1 MATSLN
7 LGLIGAGRIGNVH
20 ATSVA
25 YRIPG
30 AQISVVADIDEAAA
44 RRCAGRVNI
53 PRTVTDYRALLDDP
67 AIDAVLICAPTNL
80 HTQMIVDA
88 AAAGKH
94 IFCEK
99 PIDFELAKVDSAVAA
114 AEQAGV
120 KLQIGF
126 NRRFDANHLRVRQAV
141 QEGVIGTPHLLHII
155 SRDPALPPP
164 AYIPSSGGI
173 LLDMTIH
180 DFDMARYLTGDEI
193 DEVYCAGGVLIDPAI
208 GAAGDLDTVMVML
221 KFRSGALGVVDNSRQ
236 AVYGYDQRVE
246 IFGSKGSARTD
257 HVYPSAVTFSTA
269 ETIHRDRPLYFFMD
283 RYVES
288 FATEMQAFVDAVC
301 NDTPVPVGGQDVRAA
316 TVLALAAQ
324 RSYAENRPVK
334 V

>member
-1 MATSLN
+1 MTSLN

-20 ATSVA
+20 ANSVA
-25 YRIPG
+25 YRIPD
-30 AQISVVADIDEAAA
+30 AHISVVADIDETAA
-44 RRCAGRVNI
+44 RRCADRVRI
-53 PRTVTDYRALLDDP
+53 PHIVTDYRALLDDP
-67 AIDAVLICAPTNL
+67 AIDAVLICAPTSL

-99 PIDFELAKVDSAVAA
+99 PVDFDLAQVDVAVAA
-114 AEQAGV
+114 AEHAGV

-141 QEGVIGTPHLLHII
+141 QEGVIGAPHLLHII
-155 SRDPALPPP
+155 SRDPAVPPP
-164 AYIPSSGGI
+164 GYIPTSGGI

-180 DFDMARYLTGDEI
+180 DFDMARYLMGDEVA
-193 DEVYCAGGVLIDPAI
+193 EVYCAGGVLIDPAI

-221 KFRSGALGVVDNSRQ
+221 KFRGGAIGVIDNSRQ

-246 IFGSKGSARTD
+246 VFGSKGSARTEN
-257 HVYPSAVTFSTA
+257 VYPSAVTFSTA
-269 ETIHRDRPLYFFMD
+269 ASVHRDRPLYFFME
-283 RYVES
+283 RYTES
-288 FATEMQAFVDAVC
+288 FAVELQAFVNAVRDDA
-301 NDTPVPVGGQDVRAA
+301 PVPVTGQDILAA
-316 TVLALAAQ
+316 TRLALAAQ
-324 RSYAENRPVK
+324 RACQENRPVQ